1 VFNYLCIVQV
11 EEVQAKME
19 NGVLTVTF
27 PKTAADQQPKRVNIA
42 WKIWRFSA
50 LISFVG
56 AMYHFVTAL
65 QL

>member
-42 WKIWRFSA
+42 
-50 LISFVG
+50 
-56 AMYHFVTAL
+56 
-65 QL
+65 